1 MVRRWVAR
9 RRGHPVRAPAAQA
22 PLTVFA
28 SCAPAPFRPNVRDE
42 RASRAVTEGERTG
55 IEDLVNQ
62 GKEFL
67 EQNKEKIGDALKSD
81 QAEGVSDNVLDAAA
95 DFVKK
100 IAPDSVDAQVDGVR
114 DSIDKSIGN
123 E

>member
-1 MVRRWVAR
+1 M
-9 RRGHPVRAPAAQA
+9 
-22 PLTVFA
+22 
-28 SCAPAPFRPNVRDE
+28 
-42 RASRAVTEGERTG
+42 G

-67 EQNKEKIGDALKSD
+67 EQNKDKIEETLSSD
-81 QAEGVSDNVLDAAA
+81 KAEEVSDNVLDAAA

-100 IAPDSVDAQVDGVR
+100 VAPESAHGTVDDIRGTIDS
-114 DSIDKSIGN
+114 KIGN